1 VIQTG
6 LDSAGMRVNYK
17 DFSLNV
23 LFDTS
28 QGNDIA
34 ERTRYVLYG
43 FGTHADVGSNTYP
56 RFKNYRGAVIPAAVL
71 QRNIAD
77 YGAGPI

>member
-1 VIQTG
+1 
-6 LDSAGMRVNYK
+6 MRVNYK

-43 FGTHADVGSNTYP
+43 FGTHADVG
-56 RFKNYRGAVIPAAVL
+56 K
-71 QRNIAD
+71 
-77 YGAGPI
+77 

>member
-1 VIQTG
+1 MRNADGSFDLDANGFPKLDTTGELSVIQTG
-6 LDSAGMRVNYK
+6 LIGAAGMRVNYK

-34 ERTRYVLYG
+34 GTYVLYG
-43 FGTHADVGSNTYP
+43 FGTHADVGM
-56 RFKNYRGAVIPAAVL
+56 K
-71 QRNIAD
+71 
-77 YGAGPI
+77 